1 MAANTWA
8 GDAALAPFNRR
19 QTTWRR
25 GLTSAERLWALYYR
39 SDVINKFPCLP
50 IAVNVDL
57 FRALLLSNFF
67 MHKGRLN
74 KALLIIFILSWE
86 ERP

>member
-8 GDAALAPFNRR
+8 GDAALAPVNRR

-39 SDVINKFPCLP
+39 SAVINKFPCLP
-50 IAVNVDL
+50 IAVNVNL